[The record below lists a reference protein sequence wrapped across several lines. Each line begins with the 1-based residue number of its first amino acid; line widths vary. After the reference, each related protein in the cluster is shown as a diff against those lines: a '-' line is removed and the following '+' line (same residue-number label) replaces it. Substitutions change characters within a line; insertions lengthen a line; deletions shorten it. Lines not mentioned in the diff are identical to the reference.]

1 MVFPSKVDRWL
12 VILIACVIGGV
23 STVIFFVSR
32 NSPAPPPKIM
42 IVVPFLVFGVI
53 LWSFK
58 STYYA
63 VEGSTL
69 IVKSAF
75 MTWRIDIHHID
86 EITPTRNP
94 MSSPALSLDR
104 LELRYRQ
111 LGTSRTILVSPRE
124 KRRFLEALRAVS
136 PAIRYHPQTHE
147 NR

>member
-1 MVFPSKVDRWL
+1 M
-12 VILIACVIGGV
+12 
-23 STVIFFVSR
+23 IFL
-32 NSPAPPPKIM
+32 
-42 IVVPFLVFGVI
+42 PFLIFGII

-58 STYYA
+58 STYY
-63 VEGSTL
+63 VIEGATL

-75 MTWRIDIHHID
+75 MKWRIDIHHID

-104 LELRYRQ
+104 LEIRYRQ
-111 LGTSRTILVSPRE
+111 QGKIRTILVSPNE